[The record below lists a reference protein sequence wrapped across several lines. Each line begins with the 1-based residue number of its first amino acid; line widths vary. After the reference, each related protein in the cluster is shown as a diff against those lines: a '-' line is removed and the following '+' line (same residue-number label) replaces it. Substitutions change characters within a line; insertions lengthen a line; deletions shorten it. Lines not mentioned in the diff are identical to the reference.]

1 MYFTSFNGNG
11 LFPVRFAKAAIDP
24 AVEDSTFT
32 QIKYKM
38 RMRNEING
46 SEMHDIFS
54 AMLCIKFEM
63 TILKFAD
70 HLLRP

>member
-11 LFPVRFAKAAIDP
+11 LSPVRFAKAPIDP

-54 AMLCIKFEM
+54 AMLCIKFET
-63 TILKFAD
+63 TILKFVD